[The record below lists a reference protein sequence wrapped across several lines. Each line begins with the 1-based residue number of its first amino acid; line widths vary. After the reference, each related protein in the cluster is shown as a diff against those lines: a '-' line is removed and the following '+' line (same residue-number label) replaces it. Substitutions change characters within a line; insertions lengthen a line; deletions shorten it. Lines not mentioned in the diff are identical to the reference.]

1 MQTILLLA
9 LVAGSGITWTVLDL
23 PESPV
28 SKKPNVLFICVD
40 DLRPELGCYGETYI
54 KSPNL
59 DKLGSSGIVFNNHF
73 TQVPTCG
80 ASRASL
86 LTGLLP
92 TSKEH
97 LSNEA
102 GRKFI
107 SSKPE
112 EARPET
118 FIHNLKREGY
128 YTVGIG
134 KISHSA
140 DGLLYGYNDP
150 VGTQRELPHSWNE
163 LVFDAGKW
171 KTGWNAFFGYADG
184 ENRQSRK
191 ANVKPYERGLV
202 DDDGYVDG
210 LTAKLAV
217 KKLGELAKNKQPFF
231 LGVGF
236 FKPHLPF
243 NAPAKYWDM
252 YNEDEIEL
260 TPSPDIPLNVNKAS
274 LHQSNE
280 FNGYKAGDEQ
290 ASLERPLSDG
300 YARKIRHAYFAAV
313 SYVDAQIGKVLD
325 ELERLGLAENTIV
338 VVWGDHGWHLGDQR
352 VWGKHTIFD
361 RALRSVLIV
370 KVPKSSQAGKQ
381 VDKVVSSID
390 IYPTLMELCNTK
402 MPFKTDGKSLA
413 GLLVNPELA
422 SWNEPSYGYFNNGI
436 TVRTE
441 RYRLTKYFR
450 KEEPTIELYDQL
462 ADPYEN
468 RNIAA
473 DNPELT
479 KQLISVWEKGNT
491 GLYQK

>member
-1 MQTILLLA
+1 
-9 LVAGSGITWTVLDL
+9 
-23 PESPV
+23 
-28 SKKPNVLFICVD
+28 
-40 DLRPELGCYGETYI
+40 
-54 KSPNL
+54 
-59 DKLGSSGIVFNNHF
+59 
-73 TQVPTCG
+73 
-80 ASRASL
+80 
-86 LTGLLP
+86 
-92 TSKEH
+92 
-97 LSNEA
+97 
-102 GRKFI
+102 
-107 SSKPE
+107 
-112 EARPET
+112 
-118 FIHNLKREGY
+118 
-128 YTVGIG
+128 
-134 KISHSA
+134 
-140 DGLLYGYNDP
+140 
-150 VGTQRELPHSWNE
+150 
-163 LVFDAGKW
+163 
-171 KTGWNAFFGYADG
+171 
-184 ENRQSRK
+184 
-191 ANVKPYERGLV
+191 
-202 DDDGYVDG
+202 
-210 LTAKLAV
+210 
-217 KKLGELAKNKQPFF
+217 
-231 LGVGF
+231 
-236 FKPHLPF
+236 
-243 NAPAKYWDM
+243 
-252 YNEDEIEL
+252 
-260 TPSPDIPLNVNKAS
+260 
-274 LHQSNE
+274 
-280 FNGYKAGDEQ
+280 
-290 ASLERPLSDG
+290 
-300 YARKIRHAYFAAV
+300 
-313 SYVDAQIGKVLD
+313 
-325 ELERLGLAENTIV
+325 LAENTIV